1 MQRIRLKGKMSWNLA
16 KFHTEKDLRRHTMY
30 KSMEITRERVA
41 TFDTDISEVAE
52 LELGNSKLGLG
63 VIMIMAAFVGVWGVA
78 CLIGGLASTDGFHE
92 IGRSLTTAFTGM

>member
-1 MQRIRLKGKMSWNLA
+1 MSWNLA

-41 TFDTDISEVAE
+41 TFDTDIF
-52 LELGNSKLGLG
+52 
-63 VIMIMAAFVGVWGVA
+63 MIMAAFVGVWGVA

-92 IGRSLTTAFTGM
+92 IGRNLTTAFTGM